1 MSFDTADLCDRY
13 GDRVRVIDAGLRH
26 FGGVN
31 RFHGEVATVRVQS
44 DFLLAKKAL
53 SRPGRERVL
62 VVDGG
67 GAREFAL
74 LGDRLADLGVSNGWA
89 GVVVNGCIRDSARIA
104 TMNLGVLALGTC
116 PRRPAMKGGGT
127 EEAVISIGGIAVGPG
142 NWVYIDDDG
151 MVVSPSPLA
160 V

>member
-1 MSFDTADLCDRY
+1 
-13 GDRVRVIDAGLRH
+13 
-26 FGGVN
+26 
-31 RFHGEVATVRVQS
+31 
-44 DFLLAKKAL
+44 
-53 SRPGRERVL
+53 
-62 VVDGG
+62 VDGG

-89 GVVVNGCIRDSARIA
+89 GVVVNDCIRDSARIA

-116 PRRPAMKGGGT
+116 PRRPAMKGDGT

>member
-1 MSFDTADLCDRY
+1 MSLDTADLCDRY
-13 GDRVRVIDAGLRH
+13 GNRVRVIDADLRH
-26 FGGVN
+26 FGGVT
-31 RFHGEVATVRVQS
+31 RFHGEVTTARVQS
-44 DFLLAKKAL
+44 NFLLVKEML

-74 LGDRLADLGVSNGWA
+74 LGDRLAGLGVSNGWT

-127 EEAVISIGGIAVGPG
+127 EGAVISIGGTPIGPG